1 MFYILYNSKVW
12 HDATLEPI
20 AKLESVEEDLLKS
33 ILKAH
38 SRTPKECLYLQ
49 TGTIPLTW
57 TIALKR
63 MNNFKN
69 IISRDESE
77 LIKNI
82 CLAQQENRTRRDF
95 VNLAMK
101 YLKYI

>member
-12 HDATLEPI
+12 HNATLEQI
-20 AKLESVEEDLLKS
+20 AKLEPVKEDLLKS
-33 ILKAH
+33 ISKAH
-38 SRTPKECLYLQ
+38 SRPKEFLYLQ

-57 TIALKR
+57 IIALKR
-63 MNNFKN
+63 MNNFKH

-82 CLAQQENRTRRDF
+82 F
-95 VNLAMK
+95 
-101 YLKYI
+101 